1 MLQMLFSILL
11 PKEKWDKWLG
21 QAWRK
26 IATASGQDEKTLEL
40 KMEVGGNH
48 TELKTLVNVGQF

>member
-1 MLQMLFSILL
+1 MLFSILL

-26 IATASGQDEKTLEL
+26 IATASGQDAKTLEL

-48 TELKTLVNVGQF
+48 TELKTWVNVGQS